1 MWSAKERMP
10 SRPGTV
16 EEASMSTDP
25 AKNERSSPARCR
37 PGPTAVCSP
46 APAISSRSPAR
57 SHCWWRGGGRVPLL
71 LTGVLLFG
79 AGIGNTTSL
88 PPLIA
93 QVEFVEQ
100 DVARVVPMIVAIGQG
115 TYAFAPAS
123 FGLIRELAPQAPIA
137 ANAAPHLFVAA
148 AAIQAAA
155 IAAFLLGRRG
165 RACSPGHPL
174 PCAKN

>member
-1 MWSAKERMP
+1 MP
-10 SRPGTV
+10 AGADRRVFACG
-16 EEASMSTDP
+16 
-25 AKNERSSPARCR
+25 
-37 PGPTAVCSP
+37 
-46 APAISSRSPAR
+46 
-57 SHCWWRGGGRVPLL
+57 SHLVQIAGSLALLVAGGGSVPLL

-123 FGLIRELAPQAPIA
+123 FGLIRELAPQAAIA